1 MAAHGVTCLLTGAR
15 PLPSYVDDDG
25 AGNAAPPPPPRAPGR
40 PPPPTT
46 TVCAFCVQMPKEF
59 PKAGYYATQYCVTK
73 DAQGNVRFEMNSFK
87 E

>member
-1 MAAHGVTCLLTGAR
+1 LAAV
-15 PLPSYVDDDG
+15 G
-25 AGNAAPPPPPRAPGR
+25 AGNAAPPPPLLSPVRPRPR
-40 PPPPTT
+40 QT